1 MGVKMPRRIAKRLSI
16 SPERR
21 KINDA
26 RKKGRSPEA
35 IGRMITP
42 LNSHQ
47 KVERADFFCRV
58 RDAFHIFARRSSEV
72 LGTAWAFIGAI
83 VIIVVWGLTG
93 PTFHF
98 SDTWQLIINTGTT
111 IVTFL
116 MVFLIQNTQNRDAK
130 AVHLKLDELIR
141 ALQGA
146 RNHLVDLE
154 KLSDEELKGLEE
166 QFTRLREHAQEKTEP
181 FSSLHESE
189 EV

>member
-1 MGVKMPRRIAKRLSI
+1 MVTRH
-16 SPERR
+16 
-21 KINDA
+21 
-26 RKKGRSPEA
+26 
-35 IGRMITP
+35 
-42 LNSHQ
+42 NSHQ
-47 KVERADFFCRV
+47 KVEGGDFFCRV
-58 RDAFHIFARRSSEV
+58 RDAFRVFARRSSEV

-141 ALQGA
+141 ALRGA
-146 RNHLVDLE
+146 RNNLVDLE
-154 KLSDEELKGLEE
+154 KLSDEELKVLEE
-166 QFTRLREHAQEKTEP
+166 QFTRLRERSQKTADRVSNVRTP
-181 FSSLHESE
+181 GK
-189 EV
+189 V